1 MAYIARQ
8 VGVPASDLGFYEWDG
23 RTVEYHRAHVRK
35 WRNAGDAGCW
45 PCRSVVCTRVKRAQ
59 PTFSGLLSSGS
70 GPGCCGG
77 LPASM
82 ICSLTCLGA
91 GAGLRTRL
99 EVILEPSGAARFPV
113 ARFLSARGHAVY
125 RVSSA
130 KAAELRQFYRRHA
143 KSNGIDAEAL
153 ARLPLAAP
161 DGPIE
166 LELAAAVLDRR
177 VRACDRLTQQAARR
191 KTRIKDLVRQLMPMT
206 PLTGEVGRADLA
218 VLERYADPGALLAA
232 GPAQL
237 TALISGASRG
247 HQGQVRASPGRP
259 ARPEESIGPHL
270 GGSWQPAIAGRP
282 SPPGNDRR

>member
-1 MAYIARQ
+1 
-8 VGVPASDLGFYEWDG
+8 
-23 RTVEYHRAHVRK
+23 
-35 WRNAGDAGCW
+35 
-45 PCRSVVCTRVKRAQ
+45 
-59 PTFSGLLSSGS
+59 
-70 GPGCCGG
+70 
-77 LPASM
+77 M

-99 EVILEPSGAARFPV
+99 EVILEPTGAARFPV

-177 VRACDRLTQQAARR
+177 VRACDRLTQQTARR
-191 KTRIKDLVRQLMPMT
+191 KTRIKDLVRQLMPM
-206 PLTGEVGRADLA
+206 
-218 VLERYADPGALLAA
+218 LERYADPGALLAA

-259 ARPEESIGPHL
+259 ARPEEKHRPPPWQEAGNQPSL
-270 GGSWQPAIAGRP
+270 GGHHRP
-282 SPPGNDRR
+282 RMIVGEGE